1 MSPNTQSVPAPETSS
16 QAMEETQDDMKPE
29 AGSPKESR
37 SASMNVV
44 LRRPAK
50 VILGLDESE
59 LKFKAQLPWKNNLN
73 ERVEARAQ
81 AMQQKMLEK
90 DMLKREQERKTAKQ
104 LPRDDLAKEWFD
116 IESMTLT
123 TRAYLL
129 DKLLP
134 TLIPGVEQMLMQVEK
149 KKLLSKADIPTK
161 FDPINYLGEYL
172 MRNNTLYIKD
182 PGMSGYQRVMRE
194 VTEEL
199 KVHVPD
205 TISNRV
211 SKMKEKVKQKRQ
223 QREYISTV
231 KVKVATM
238 RKQALEEQFGEW
250 ILDPRGMIP
259 IAVVGE
265 TMHAKREPASMC
277 SWSNLKFIAGYTL
290 ERGCLAVL
298 PRVCATAVPL
308 HRQDYI
314 SSHVG
319 DLKSEVFEELLKHL
333 CHRAE
338 EFREIIKSDMRRQMF
353 AELFLYCDSGKVVL
367 LAFLDAIYE
376 AKPKVL
382 TAVQAPRQPATFSST
397 LIAVKRVQVRYLGF

>member
-1 MSPNTQSVPAPETSS
+1 
-16 QAMEETQDDMKPE
+16 
-29 AGSPKESR
+29 
-37 SASMNVV
+37 MNFV
-44 LRRPAK
+44 LRKPAE
-50 VILGLDESE
+50 VILGMEESE
-59 LKFKAQLPWKNNLN
+59 LKSKAQLPWKNNLN

-116 IESMTLT
+116 IESTTLT

-205 TISNRV
+205 TISNRY
-211 SKMKEKVKQKRQ
+211 S
-223 QREYISTV
+223 
-231 KVKVATM
+231 
-238 RKQALEEQFGEW
+238 
-250 ILDPRGMIP
+250 
-259 IAVVGE
+259 
-265 TMHAKREPASMC
+265 
-277 SWSNLKFIAGYTL
+277 
-290 ERGCLAVL
+290 
-298 PRVCATAVPL
+298 
-308 HRQDYI
+308 
-314 SSHVG
+314 
-319 DLKSEVFEELLKHL
+319 LL
-333 CHRAE
+333 C
-338 EFREIIKSDMRRQMF
+338 
-353 AELFLYCDSGKVVL
+353 V
-367 LAFLDAIYE
+367 
-376 AKPKVL
+376 
-382 TAVQAPRQPATFSST
+382 
-397 LIAVKRVQVRYLGF
+397 